1 MIQAVTTPQQ
11 QAEYRRRIAGKPY
24 FESVLG
30 THLALF
36 GAHSASG
43 WMFYLL
49 PGTAVL
55 ELRGGSG
62 ALCGGL
68 PDDEDTREELQG
80 FLRFLHVDCLRCEH
94 PLPAAY
100 ANTWQSGKPLTLWTL
115 PQGHA
120 LPPPKSPA
128 GKWGLTL
135 DTAPSM
141 LPISRLVFPDSDAE
155 AAEFYSTACTA
166 LAHGVGNCRA
176 LLHGRKPVCTV
187 GCYEASPA
195 ECYMAAG
202 VTDPAWRGRGL
213 ARWLIVSLANELAA
227 NRTVRFACF
236 PELCDF
242 YAQLGFLQIGKIQY
256 YSTDWNTQ

>member
-1 MIQAVTTPQQ
+1 MIQSASTSALR
-11 QAEYRRRIAGKPY
+11 AEYLRRLADKPY
-24 FESVLG
+24 FAANLG
-30 THLALF
+30 THLNLF
-36 GAHSASG
+36 GQHPASG
-43 WMFYLL
+43 WAFYLL
-49 PGTAVL
+49 PGSAVL
-55 ELRGGSG
+55 ELRGGS
-62 ALCGGL
+62 AVLCGEL
-68 PDDEDTREELQG
+68 PGGDAGGDAREELRG
-80 FLRFLHVDCLRCEH
+80 FLQFLHADTLRSEH
-94 PLPAAY
+94 PLALDGWRPAA
-100 ANTWQSGKPLTLWTL
+100 PLALWELPRGRTL
-115 PQGHA
+115 P
-120 LPPPKSPA
+120 LPPAPPA
-128 GKWGLTL
+128 ELML
-135 DTAPSM
+135 DKAPSM

-155 AAEFYSTACTA
+155 ADEFYSTACTA

-227 NRTVRFACF
+227 DRTVRFACF

-242 YAQLGFLQIGKIQY
+242 YAQLGLLQIGKIQH

>member
-1 MIQAVTTPQQ
+1 MIQSASTSALR
-11 QAEYRRRIAGKPY
+11 AEYLRRLADKPY
-24 FESVLG
+24 FAANLG
-30 THLALF
+30 THLNLF
-36 GAHSASG
+36 GQHPASG
-43 WMFYLL
+43 WAFYLL
-49 PGTAVL
+49 PGSAVL
-55 ELRGGSG
+55 ELRGF
-62 ALCGGL
+62 
-68 PDDEDTREELQG
+68 LQ
-80 FLRFLHVDCLRCEH
+80 FLHADTLRSEH
-94 PLPAAY
+94 PLALDGWRPAA
-100 ANTWQSGKPLTLWTL
+100 PLALWELPRGRTL
-115 PQGHA
+115 P
-120 LPPPKSPA
+120 LPPAPPA
-128 GKWGLTL
+128 ELML
-135 DTAPSM
+135 DKAPSM

-155 AAEFYSTACTA
+155 ADEFYSTACTA

-227 NRTVRFACF
+227 DRTVRFACF

-242 YAQLGFLQIGKIQY
+242 YAQLGFLQIGKIQH